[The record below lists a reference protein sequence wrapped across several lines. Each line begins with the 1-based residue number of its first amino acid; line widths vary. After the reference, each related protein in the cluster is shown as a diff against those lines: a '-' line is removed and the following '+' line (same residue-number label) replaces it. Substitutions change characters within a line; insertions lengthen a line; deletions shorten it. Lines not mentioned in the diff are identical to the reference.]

1 MTFLHVGFSML
12 TYALQKSQ
20 PFIEN
25 QKDSG
30 KDLKMATYDAY
41 VTRVVDGD
49 TIARL
54 MRINK
59 EEIALSL
66 NDFVSERIKA
76 IEDFLKQSADERRRA
91 SMKGKRNRSNQLT
104 GSIGITTY
112 NKLIIEEASKIIEAL
127 QEENKELSQTIKD
140 IQSRPPR

>member
-1 MTFLHVGFSML
+1 
-12 TYALQKSQ
+12 
-20 PFIEN
+20 
-25 QKDSG
+25 
-30 KDLKMATYDAY
+30 MATYEAY
-41 VTRVVDGD
+41 VTRVIDGD

-59 EEIALSL
+59 EEIALSV

-76 IEDFLKQSADERRRA
+76 IEGFLKQSADERRKA

-104 GSIGITTY
+104 GSIGITPY
-112 NKLIIEEASKIIEAL
+112 NNLIIEEASKIIEAL

>member
-1 MTFLHVGFSML
+1 MSV
-12 TYALQKSQ
+12 
-20 PFIEN
+20 
-25 QKDSG
+25 
-30 KDLKMATYDAY
+30 
-41 VTRVVDGD
+41 
-49 TIARL
+49 
-54 MRINK
+54 
-59 EEIALSL
+59 
-66 NDFVSERIKA
+66 NDFVSQRIKA
-76 IEDFLKQSADERRRA
+76 IEGFLKKSADERLRA